1 MRALLKKAGVIAC
14 LFVFAGCAEVALMS
28 VTPMVAAIARH
39 FDQGTAKAILEMEQ
53 KKDWVGL
60 LALAQAQL
68 QVAPDKPAWWVLQ
81 GYALARQGEHA
92 AAADSYRRAL
102 RLSPEDENSWLALG
116 QSQSE
121 LRRYDEA
128 AQTYRQALRYRP
140 ESAQAYLALA
150 ELYMR
155 QGQPDRAL
163 PNYRESV
170 RYEPELEEGWR
181 GLAAAYD
188 ATGQPDRRDEA
199 LKALHKLNPAAAE
212 RFEKQLASKL
222 PR

>member
-1 MRALLKKAGVIAC
+1 MHASLKKAGIIAC
-14 LFVFAGCAEVALMS
+14 LFVCVGCAEVAIMS

-39 FDQGTAKAILEMEQ
+39 FDQGTAKVIYELEQ
-53 KKDWVGL
+53 KRDWAGM
-60 LALAQAQL
+60 LALANAQL
-68 QVAPDKPAWWVLQ
+68 QVAPDRPAWWVLQ

-92 AAADSYRRAL
+92 AAVDSYKRAL

-121 LRRYDEA
+121 LGRYDEA

-155 QGQPDRAL
+155 QGQAERAL
-163 PNYRESV
+163 PNFREAV
-170 RYEPELEEGWR
+170 RYEAELEEGWQ
-181 GLAAAYD
+181 GLATAYH
-188 ATGQPDRRDEA
+188 ATGRTDRRDEA
-199 LKALHKLNPAAAE
+199 LMALRKLNPAAAE
-212 RFEKQLASKL
+212 RLERQFSSKS